1 MMGDGEIVKRP
12 GGRTADVTAR
22 IHDAIID
29 IIVEDGVAACTF
41 SAVAERAGVER
52 STLYRRFADRW
63 DAITGAIVARAGAEV
78 MPELTGSFPE
88 DLRSVLR
95 KLVETL
101 ESPLGPAV
109 LAAAAELRAGSGK
122 DYSRA
127 FFDQRMAQLAPMFD
141 AAVERGQLTADVDRE
156 RLFTFAAGA
165 IYFRTFI
172 AARGADDEFI
182 DWIVG
187 LICWQYCPP
196 SVAAKLSLPGRIA

>member
-1 MMGDGEIVKRP
+1 MGHEDVIKRP

-22 IHDAIID
+22 IREAIID
-29 IIVEDGVAACTF
+29 IIVKDGVDTCTF
-41 SAVAERAGVER
+41 AAVAERAKVER
-52 STLYRRFADRW
+52 STLYRRFPDRW
-63 DAITGAIVARAGAEV
+63 DAIIDALMARAAADV
-78 MPELTGSFPE
+78 MPNLTGSFPD

-109 LAAAAELRAGSGK
+109 LAVAAELRAGSGS

-141 AAVERGQLTADVDRE
+141 AAIGRGELAADVDRE
-156 RLFTFAAGA
+156 ALFTFAAGA

-172 AARGADDEFI
+172 AARGVDDDFI
-182 DWIVG
+182 ASIVG
-187 LICWQYCPP
+187 LICWQYCAP
-196 SVAAKLSLPGRIA
+196 STAAKLSLPGRLA

>member
-1 MMGDGEIVKRP
+1 MGHGTVVKRP

-22 IHDAIID
+22 IHQAILD

-41 SAVAERAGVER
+41 SAVAERAKVER
-52 STLYRRFADRW
+52 STLYRRFPDRW
-63 DAITGAIVARAGAEV
+63 DAIIEAVMHVAGGEV
-78 MPELTGSFPE
+78 MPDLTGSFPD

-109 LAAAAELRAGSGK
+109 LAIAAELRAGSGS

-127 FFDQRMAQLAPMFD
+127 YFDQRMAQLAPMFD
-141 AAVERGQLTADVDRE
+141 AAVERGELAPDVDRE
-156 RLFTFAAGA
+156 ALFTVAAGA

-172 AARGADDEFI
+172 AARGVDDDFI
-182 DWIVG
+182 DMVVG
-187 LICWQYCPP
+187 LVCWQYCSP
-196 SVAAKLSLPGRIA
+196 SVAAKLSLPGRLA